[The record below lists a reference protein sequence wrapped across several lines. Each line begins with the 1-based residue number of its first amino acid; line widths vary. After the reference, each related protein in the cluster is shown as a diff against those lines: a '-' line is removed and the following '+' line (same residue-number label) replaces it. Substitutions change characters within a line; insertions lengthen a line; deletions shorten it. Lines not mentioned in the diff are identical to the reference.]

1 MLKLGFISLHLNP
14 TCLLFLVSTQ
24 LLFFHHS
31 AFSPN
36 VSPYMYHPFIC
47 LYPIA
52 SSLPLPC
59 SSLYPIASSLP
70 LPCSSFHCIHQAV
83 IFTFCSHPKFTFC
96 LYRFLMLKLGFIPT
110 KPSLPFV
117 PRYLPSLSFQPRCFH
132 LHVHVLSLHRY
143 LHLVPAWVPPYL
155 SSCLASLSS
164 PGSSIPLFLPCIAI
178 FTWFLHTSPK
188 FTFCLHL

>member
-1 MLKLGFISLHLNP
+1 
-14 TCLLFLVSTQ
+14 
-24 LLFFHHS
+24 
-31 AFSPN
+31 
-36 VSPYMYHPFIC
+36 
-47 LYPIA
+47 
-52 SSLPLPC
+52 
-59 SSLYPIASSLP
+59 
-70 LPCSSFHCIHQAV
+70 
-83 IFTFCSHPKFTFC
+83 
-96 LYRFLMLKLGFIPT
+96 MLKLGFIPT

-178 FTWFLHTSPK
+178 FTWFLHTSLPALHRY
-188 FTFCLHL
+188 LHLVPPYLSSCLASLSSPGSSIPLPNSHFVFTYSFFLPSVHLPS